1 MERREFEE
9 RTQLERYNAF
19 HDGLR
24 MLEESLRNTEDS
36 ESIIDGLLRGA
47 AKFYG
52 AKRASVVEA
61 DWELGIGI
69 ITYEWCADGV
79 EHQKE
84 MLQNLEMELFP
95 RWKKALDLNTPIV
108 TANMKE
114 LEAGYPD
121 EAKFFAHFG
130 VKSILAAPFSKRIN
144 KGFIVVDEPEHYT
157 DDPSFLFIVSYAVVL

>member
-9 RTQLERYNAF
+9 RTKLERYNAF
-19 HDGLR
+19 HDGLG

-69 ITYEWCADGV
+69 IT
-79 EHQKE
+79 
-84 MLQNLEMELFP
+84 
-95 RWKKALDLNTPIV
+95 
-108 TANMKE
+108 
-114 LEAGYPD
+114 
-121 EAKFFAHFG
+121 
-130 VKSILAAPFSKRIN
+130 
-144 KGFIVVDEPEHYT
+144 
-157 DDPSFLFIVSYAVVL
+157 